1 MAGYVFFSAM
11 FFFYLKYT
19 CKPLKKNQ
27 LLNIIWFNPMDA
39 LNLTDIKKFQKDLTF
54 VPQILIRTPCC
65 FGLIRR

>member
-39 LNLTDIKKFQKDLTF
+39 LNLTDIKNSKT
-54 VPQILIRTPCC
+54 T
-65 FGLIRR
+65 